1 MKPKPKEL
9 RRSMDRQKVTGFFAG
24 EKEVF
29 ERLLKE
35 FTEVNERA
43 NKLKDFILDEEKI
56 KTVDNLNKDLLI
68 AQLKAMEAYLSILS
82 IRIGLNAPREII
94 DAVETQGSTKESE

>member
-1 MKPKPKEL
+1 M
-9 RRSMDRQKVTGFFAG
+9 

-35 FTEVNERA
+35 FSEVNERA

-56 KTVDNLNKDLLI
+56 KEVDNLNKDLLI

-82 IRIGLNAPREII
+82 IRIGLNAPREVI
-94 DAVETQGSTKESE
+94 DAVEIQESTVESE

>member
-1 MKPKPKEL
+1 M
-9 RRSMDRQKVTGFFAG
+9 

-35 FTEVNERA
+35 FSEVNERA
-43 NKLKDFILDEEKI
+43 SKLKDFILDEEKI
-56 KTVDNLNKDLLI
+56 KKVDNLNKDLLI

-82 IRIGLNAPREII
+82 IRIGLNAPREVIY
-94 DAVETQGSTKESE
+94 AVETQGSASESE

>member
-1 MKPKPKEL
+1 M
-9 RRSMDRQKVTGFFAG
+9 

-43 NKLKDFILDEEKI
+43 GKLKDFILDEEKI
-56 KTVDNLNKDLLI
+56 KSVDNLNKDLLI
-68 AQLKAMEAYLSILS
+68 AQLKAMEAYLSVLS
-82 IRIGLNAPREII
+82 IRIGLNAPREMV
-94 DAVETQGSTKESE
+94 DAVAPKEEEKGE

>member
-1 MKPKPKEL
+1 M
-9 RRSMDRQKVTGFFAG
+9 

-35 FTEVNERA
+35 FSEVNERA
-43 NKLKDFILDEEKI
+43 SKLKDFILDEEKI
-56 KTVDNLNKDLLI
+56 KKVDNLNKDLLI

-82 IRIGLNAPREII
+82 IRIGLNAPREVL
-94 DAVETQGSTKESE
+94 DAVETKESTTESE

>member
-1 MKPKPKEL
+1 M
-9 RRSMDRQKVTGFFAG
+9 

-56 KTVDNLNKDLLI
+56 KSVDNLNKDLLI

-82 IRIGLNAPREII
+82 IRIGLNAPREMV
-94 DAVETQGSTKESE
+94 DAIAPKEEDPVAEEVKSE

>member
-1 MKPKPKEL
+1 M
-9 RRSMDRQKVTGFFAG
+9 

-35 FTEVNERA
+35 FSEVNERA
-43 NKLKDFILDEEKI
+43 RKLKDFILDEEKI
-56 KTVDNLNKDLLI
+56 KKVDNLNKDLLI

-82 IRIGLNAPREII
+82 IRIGLNAPREVI
-94 DAVETQGSTKESE
+94 DAVETKESTTESE